1 MLGDLCFKVFVLLS
15 HTSCSPTAMILL
27 LPPGCSYTQLSHST
41 DLPHPQACFWGH
53 LLGLEVSRA
62 GDTVLLVMS
71 LVPHPRDTA
80 ETGTLTTGLLGM
92 NKSAPLQLCIQRYQ
106 LLKDACIGKRFPLAG
121 GF

>member
-1 MLGDLCFKVFVLLS
+1 M
-15 HTSCSPTAMILL
+15 
-27 LPPGCSYTQLSHST
+27 
-41 DLPHPQACFWGH
+41 
-53 LLGLEVSRA
+53 GLEVSRA

-106 LLKDACIGKRFPLAG
+106 LLKDACVGKRFPLAG